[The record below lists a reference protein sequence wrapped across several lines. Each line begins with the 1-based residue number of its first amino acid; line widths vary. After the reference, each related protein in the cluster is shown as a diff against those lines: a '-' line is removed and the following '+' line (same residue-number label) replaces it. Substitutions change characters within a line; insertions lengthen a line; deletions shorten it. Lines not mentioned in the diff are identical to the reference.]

1 MTQLQN
7 MTQKPIPDDLKI
19 SSPMG
24 DIVVPTE
31 SLKEVLTYFT
41 NNIEK
46 TDHMDAN
53 ISEFFGCDV
62 NNLEIKQKDYS
73 GREYV
78 MWSYSLMEI
87 VNQEYDIIKVENF
100 KYGDAGTP
108 PIWNEE
114 KINGEIFKIPYKL
127 TMFLESKENKE
138 PLVISFWPYD
148 QYEIDIKFYFQSVA
162 GVQSR
167 YSDFW
172 EKVKTHFNS
181 EGLLKGAKFSADFEF
196 LEVPEVSWEDIII
209 EDKTIDMLNR
219 NIINFIPHM
228 NMYLDKNLRSSRGVL
243 ITGPPGTGKTL
254 CCNVVM
260 NQLKGVTTIY
270 VARNA
275 IKTEGQISRL
285 YKLARYLSPTL
296 VIIEDIDT
304 LGGLDRRETHD
315 HPLLGEFLNCLSGM
329 ERNSGVITLATTNY
343 PQHLDW
349 ALADRPGRFDSR
361 MEFGYPKEAAREAI
375 LKKYLEP
382 FNTGKIDLKPIIK
395 KSEGFSGA
403 YLQELV
409 QTAFMLA
416 FEAENY
422 EVETVKIKDTHL
434 TAALD
439 NLLKQRQEAKKE
451 RGVVETTAD
460 YYS

>member
-1 MTQLQN
+1 MT
-7 MTQKPIPDDLKI
+7 KKAIPEDLTI

-24 DIVVPTE
+24 DIVIPTE
-31 SLKEVLTYFT
+31 PLKQVLTYFT

-46 TDHMDAN
+46 TDNMDSN

-62 NNLEIKQKDYS
+62 NSLEIKQKDYS

-78 MWSYSLMEI
+78 MWSYSLMSV
-87 VNQEYDIIKVENF
+87 VNQEYDIVKVENF

-114 KINGEIFKIPYKL
+114 KIKGEIFKIPYKL
-127 TMFLESKENKE
+127 TMFLESKLNRE

-148 QYEIDIKFYFQSVA
+148 QYEIDIKFYFQSLS
-162 GVQSR
+162 GESK
-167 YSDFW
+167 YTEFW
-172 EKVKTHFNS
+172 DKVKSHFNS
-181 EGLLKGAKFSADFEF
+181 EGLLKGAKFSAEFEF
-196 LEVPEVSWEDIII
+196 LEVPKVGWEDIII
-209 EDKTIDMLNR
+209 EEQTIDMLNR

-228 NMYLDKNLRSSRGVL
+228 DMYLGKNLRSSRGVL

-260 NQLKGVTTIY
+260 NQLEGVTTIY

-285 YKLARYLSPTL
+285 YKLARHLSPTL

-304 LGGLDRRETHD
+304 LGGLDRRESHD

-382 FNTGKIDLKPIIK
+382 FNSGKIDLKLVVK

-409 QTAFMLA
+409 QTSFMLA
-416 FEAENY
+416 FE
-422 EVETVKIKDTHL
+422 ETGYDADLVKIQNSHL
-434 TAALD
+434 ATALE
-439 NLLKQRQEAKKE
+439 NLSKQRKEAKKE

>member
-1 MTQLQN
+1 MT
-7 MTQKPIPDDLKI
+7 KKAIPDDLTI
-19 SSPMG
+19 SSPIG
-24 DIVVPTE
+24 NIVIPTE
-31 SLKEVLTYFT
+31 PLKQVLTYFT

-46 TDHMDAN
+46 TDNMDSN

-62 NNLEIKQKDYS
+62 NSLEIKQKDYS

-78 MWSYSLMEI
+78 MWSYSLMSVI
-87 VNQEYDIIKVENF
+87 NQEYDIIKVENF

-114 KINGEIFKIPYKL
+114 KIKGEIFHDHYKL
-127 TMFLESKENKE
+127 TMFLESKLNRE

-148 QYEIDIKFYFQSVA
+148 QYEIDIKFYFQSLS
-162 GVQSR
+162 GESK
-167 YSDFW
+167 YTEFW
-172 EKVKTHFNS
+172 DKVKSHFNS
-181 EGLLKGAKFSADFEF
+181 EGLLKGAKFSAEFEF
-196 LEVPEVSWEDIII
+196 LDVPKVAWEDIII
-209 EDKTIDMLNR
+209 DEQTIDMLKR

-228 NMYLDKNLRSSRGVL
+228 DMYLDKNLRSSRGVL

-260 NQLKGVTTIY
+260 NQLEGVTTIY
-270 VARNA
+270 IARNA

-285 YKLARYLSPTL
+285 YKLARHLSPTL

-304 LGGLDRRETHD
+304 LGGLDRRESHD

-361 MEFGYPKEAAREAI
+361 MEFGYPKESARESI

-382 FNTGKIDLKPIIK
+382 FNAGKLDLKLVVK

-409 QTAFMLA
+409 QTSFMLA
-416 FEAENY
+416 FE
-422 EVETVKIKDTHL
+422 ETGYDADLVKIENSHL
-434 TAALD
+434 ITALE
-439 NLLKQRQEAKKE
+439 NLSKQRKEAKKE
-451 RGVVETTAD
+451 RGVTDTTAD

>member
-1 MTQLQN
+1 MTK
-7 MTQKPIPDDLKI
+7 KPIPDDLLI

-24 DIVVPTE
+24 DIVIPTE
-31 SLKEVLTYFT
+31 PLKQVLTYFT

-46 TDHMDAN
+46 TDHADAS

-78 MWSYSLMEI
+78 MWSYSLMSI
-87 VNQEYDIIKVENF
+87 VNDDYNIVKVENF

-114 KINGEIFKIPYKL
+114 KIQGDIFKIPYKL
-127 TMFLESKENKE
+127 TMFLESKSSGE

-148 QYEIDIKFYFQSVA
+148 QYEIDIKFYFQSVT
-162 GVQSR
+162 GGEQSR
-167 YSDFW
+167 YSEFW
-172 EKVKTHFNS
+172 DKVKAHFNS
-181 EGLLKGAKFSADFEF
+181 KGLLKGAKFSADFEF
-196 LEVPEVSWEDIII
+196 LDVPEVDWGDIII
-209 EDKTIDMLNR
+209 EDKTVEMLKR

-260 NQLKGVTTIY
+260 NQLKDVTTIY
-270 VARNA
+270 IARNA
-275 IKTEGQISRL
+275 IKSEGQISRL

-296 VIIEDIDT
+296 IIIEDIDT

-361 MEFGYPKEAAREAI
+361 MEFGYPKETAREAI
-375 LKKYLEP
+375 LQKYLEP

-416 FEAENY
+416 FEAEGY
-422 EVETVKIKDTHL
+422 QADAVKIGNKHL
-434 TAALD
+434 TDALE

-451 RGVVETTAD
+451 RGVTETTAD

>member
-1 MTQLQN
+1 MT
-7 MTQKPIPDDLKI
+7 KKAIPEDLTI

-24 DIVVPTE
+24 DIVIPTE
-31 SLKEVLTYFT
+31 PLKQVLTYFT

-46 TDHMDAN
+46 TDNMDSN

-62 NNLEIKQKDYS
+62 NSLEIKQKDYS

-78 MWSYSLMEI
+78 MWSYSLMSV
-87 VNQEYDIIKVENF
+87 VNQEYDIVKVENF

-114 KINGEIFKIPYKL
+114 KIKGEIFKIPYKL
-127 TMFLESKENKE
+127 TMFLESKLNRE

-148 QYEIDIKFYFQSVA
+148 QYEIDIKFYFQSLS
-162 GVQSR
+162 GESK
-167 YSDFW
+167 YTEFW
-172 EKVKTHFNS
+172 DKVKSHFNS
-181 EGLLKGAKFSADFEF
+181 EGLLKGAKFSAEFEF
-196 LEVPEVSWEDIII
+196 LDVPKVGWEDIII
-209 EDKTIDMLNR
+209 EEQTIDMLNR

-228 NMYLDKNLRSSRGVL
+228 DMYLGKNLRSSRGVL

-260 NQLKGVTTIY
+260 NQLEGVTTIY

-382 FNTGKIDLKPIIK
+382 FNYGKIDLKLVVK

-409 QTAFMLA
+409 QTSFMLA
-416 FEAENY
+416 FE
-422 EVETVKIKDTHL
+422 ETGYDADLVKIQNSHL
-434 TAALD
+434 ATALE
-439 NLLKQRQEAKKE
+439 NLSKQRKEAKKE

>member
-1 MTQLQN
+1 
-7 MTQKPIPDDLKI
+7 
-19 SSPMG
+19 MG
-24 DIVVPTE
+24 DIVIPTE
-31 SLKEVLTYFT
+31 PLKQVLTYFT

-46 TDHMDAN
+46 TDNMDSN

-62 NNLEIKQKDYS
+62 NSLEIKQKDYS

-78 MWSYSLMEI
+78 MWSYSLMSV
-87 VNQEYDIIKVENF
+87 VNQDYDIVKVENF

-114 KINGEIFKIPYKL
+114 KIKGEIFKIPYKL
-127 TMFLESKENKE
+127 TMFLESKLNRE

-148 QYEIDIKFYFQSVA
+148 QYEIDIKFYFQSLS
-162 GVQSR
+162 GESK
-167 YSDFW
+167 YTEFW
-172 EKVKTHFNS
+172 DKVKSHFNS
-181 EGLLKGAKFSADFEF
+181 EGLLKGAKFSAEFEF
-196 LEVPEVSWEDIII
+196 LEVPKVGWEDIII
-209 EDKTIDMLNR
+209 EEQTIDMLNR

-228 NMYLDKNLRSSRGVL
+228 DMYLGKNLRSSRGVL

-260 NQLKGVTTIY
+260 NQLEGVTTIY

-285 YKLARYLSPTL
+285 YKLARHLSPTL

-304 LGGLDRRETHD
+304 LGGLDRRESHD

-382 FNTGKIDLKPIIK
+382 FNSGKIDLKLVVK

-409 QTAFMLA
+409 QTSFMLA
-416 FEAENY
+416 FE
-422 EVETVKIKDTHL
+422 ETGYDADLVKIENSHL
-434 TAALD
+434 ITALE
-439 NLLKQRQEAKKE
+439 NLSKQRKEAKKE

>member
-1 MTQLQN
+1 MT
-7 MTQKPIPDDLKI
+7 KKAIPEDLTI

-24 DIVVPTE
+24 DIVIPTE
-31 SLKEVLTYFT
+31 PLKQVLTYFT

-46 TDHMDAN
+46 TDNMDSN

-62 NNLEIKQKDYS
+62 NSLEIKQKDYS

-78 MWSYSLMEI
+78 MWSYSLMSV
-87 VNQEYDIIKVENF
+87 VNQDYDIVKVENF

-114 KINGEIFKIPYKL
+114 KIKGEIFKIPYKL
-127 TMFLESKENKE
+127 TMFLESKLNRE

-148 QYEIDIKFYFQSVA
+148 QYEIDIKFYFQSLS
-162 GVQSR
+162 GESK
-167 YSDFW
+167 YTEFW
-172 EKVKTHFNS
+172 DKVKSHFNS
-181 EGLLKGAKFSADFEF
+181 EGLLKGAKFSAEFEF
-196 LEVPEVSWEDIII
+196 LEVPKVGWEDIII
-209 EDKTIDMLNR
+209 EEQTIDMLNR

-228 NMYLDKNLRSSRGVL
+228 DMYLGKNLRSSRGVL

-260 NQLKGVTTIY
+260 NQLEGVTTIY

-285 YKLARYLSPTL
+285 YKLARHLSPTL

-304 LGGLDRRETHD
+304 LGGLDRRESHD

-382 FNTGKIDLKPIIK
+382 FNSGKIDLKLVVK

-409 QTAFMLA
+409 QTSFMLA
-416 FEAENY
+416 FE
-422 EVETVKIKDTHL
+422 ETGYDADLVKIENSHL
-434 TAALD
+434 ITALE
-439 NLLKQRQEAKKE
+439 NLSKQRKEAKKE

>member
-1 MTQLQN
+1 MT
-7 MTQKPIPDDLKI
+7 KKAIPEDLTI

-24 DIVVPTE
+24 DIVIPTE
-31 SLKEVLTYFT
+31 PLKQVLTYFT

-46 TDHMDAN
+46 TDNMDSN

-62 NNLEIKQKDYS
+62 NSLEIKQKDYS

-78 MWSYSLMEI
+78 MWSYSLMSV
-87 VNQEYDIIKVENF
+87 VNQEYDIVKVENF

-114 KINGEIFKIPYKL
+114 KIKGEIFKIPYKL
-127 TMFLESKENKE
+127 TMFLESKLNRE

-148 QYEIDIKFYFQSVA
+148 QYEIDIKFYFQSLS
-162 GVQSR
+162 GESK
-167 YSDFW
+167 YTEFW
-172 EKVKTHFNS
+172 DKVKSHFNS
-181 EGLLKGAKFSADFEF
+181 EGLLKGAKFSAEFEF
-196 LEVPEVSWEDIII
+196 LEVPKVGWEDIII
-209 EDKTIDMLNR
+209 EEQTIDMLNR

-228 NMYLDKNLRSSRGVL
+228 DMYLGKNLRSSRGVL

-260 NQLKGVTTIY
+260 NQLEGVTTIY

-285 YKLARYLSPTL
+285 YKLARHLSPTL

-304 LGGLDRRETHD
+304 LGGLDRRESHD

-361 MEFGYPKEAAREAI
+361 MEFGYPKDNAREAI

-382 FNTGKIDLKPIIK
+382 FNSGKIDLKLVVK

-409 QTAFMLA
+409 QTSFMLA
-416 FEAENY
+416 FE
-422 EVETVKIKDTHL
+422 ETGYDADLVKIQNSHL
-434 TAALD
+434 ATALE
-439 NLLKQRQEAKKE
+439 NLSKQRKEAKKE